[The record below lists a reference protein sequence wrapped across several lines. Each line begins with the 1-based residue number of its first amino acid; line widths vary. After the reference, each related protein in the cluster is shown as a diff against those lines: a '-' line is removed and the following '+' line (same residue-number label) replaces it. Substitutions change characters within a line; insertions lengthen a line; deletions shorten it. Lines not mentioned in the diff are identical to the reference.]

1 MKIGDI
7 VEHINKKN
15 KSGCLDDKK
24 YVVYG
29 KCRMKNPTTR
39 EWVDAIQYKEAD
51 NISGDIY
58 VRELEDF
65 KSRFKLFE

>member
-1 MKIGDI
+1 
-7 VEHINKKN
+7 
-15 KSGCLDDKK
+15 
-24 YVVYG
+24 
-29 KCRMKNPTTR
+29 MKNPTTR

>member
-7 VEHINKKN
+7 VEHINKQSKN
-15 KSGCLDDKK
+15 GYPHDKK

-51 NISGDIY
+51 NISGVIY
-58 VRELEDF
+58 VREVKDF
-65 KSRFKLFE
+65 ESRFKLV